1 MSAQSNPEH
10 TSYEDALSVIEKA
23 IQEAKAGTK
32 EERAAA
38 VAELKSLESMAEKL
52 RAGRV
57 EIVVFGEINVG
68 KSSLINAILGEA
80 VNEVS
85 IKGGMTRLIKGTEWR
100 GCGYQVQ
107 GFDQST
113 VTITDT
119 PGINEVKG
127 EERARIARAATER
140 ADLILFVTDSDLN
153 EIEFEALRSLSGT
166 HKPII
171 LVFNQVDK
179 YSADQRKRLL
189 EVLRDER
196 LPGIIH
202 RDDIVETS
210 ADPFEKEYV
219 IQSADGSEHSEKRKP
234 APNVVQVKTRI
245 LEILHRDGKALLAL
259 NAAIFAVDK
268 QDKLVAMRISMRQE
282 AAETTIRGYAAAKAV
297 AVAVNPIPAADIIGG
312 SAVDIA
318 MVLHLAKIYGIEM
331 NLKTARDLV
340 SSILKSAGL
349 VLASEWLVHLGA
361 GILKGL
367 TLGLSTLATAV
378 PQGAAAGYASFIV
391 GSSTKYYLEHN
402 ASWGPT
408 GAKTV
413 VQELLNR
420 TDKDSVIDRLKQTI
434 QDCLKKN
441 RHAKSTA

>member
-1 MSAQSNPEH
+1 MSTETNQEP

-23 IQEAKAGTK
+23 IQEASAGTK

-38 VAELKSLESMAEKL
+38 VAELRSLESMAEKL

-57 EIVVFGEINVG
+57 EIVVFGEIGVG
-68 KSSLINAILGEA
+68 KSALINAVLGEA

-85 IKGGMTRLIKGTEWR
+85 VRGGSTRLVKGTEWK
-100 GCGYQVQ
+100 GCGYQIK

-153 EIEFEALRSLSGT
+153 EIEFEALRSLSET

-202 RDDIVETS
+202 REDIVETS
-210 ADPFEKEYV
+210 ADPLEKEYI
-219 IQSADGSEHSEKRKP
+219 IQSADGSERSEKRKP
-234 APNVVQVKTRI
+234 IANVVQVKTRI

-259 NAAIFAVDK
+259 NAAFFAADK
-268 QDKLVAMRISMRQE
+268 QDKIVAMRISMRE
-282 AAETTIRGYAAAKAV
+282 DAAENAIWSYAATKALAV
-297 AVAVNPIPAADIIGG
+297 ALNPIPTADVIGG
-312 SAVDIA
+312 SAADIA
-318 MVLHLAKIYGIEM
+318 MVLHLANIYGIEM
-331 NLKTARDLV
+331 NWKTARDLV
-340 SSILKSAGL
+340 SSILTSAGL
-349 VLASEWLVHLGA
+349 VLLTEWLVHLGA
-361 GILKGL
+361 GLLKGV
-367 TLGLSTLATAV
+367 TLGLSTLVTAV
-378 PQGAAAGYASFIV
+378 PQGAAAGYASIIV
-391 GSSTKYYLEHN
+391 GKSAKYYLEHN
-402 ASWGPT
+402 ASWGPS

-413 VQELLNR
+413 VRDLLNR
-420 TDKDSVIDRLKQTI
+420 TEKNSVIDRLKETI
-434 QDCLKKN
+434 QERLKEN
-441 RHAKSTA
+441 RHAKNAA

>member
-1 MSAQSNPEH
+1 MSTETNQEP

-23 IQEAKAGTK
+23 IQEASAGTK

-38 VAELKSLESMAEKL
+38 VAELRSLESMAEKL

-57 EIVVFGEINVG
+57 EIVVFGEIGVG
-68 KSSLINAILGEA
+68 KSALINAVLGEA

-85 IKGGMTRLIKGTEWR
+85 VRGGSTRLVKGTEWK
-100 GCGYQVQ
+100 GCGYQIK

-153 EIEFEALRSLSGT
+153 EIEFEALRSLSET

-202 RDDIVETS
+202 REDIVETS
-210 ADPFEKEYV
+210 ADPLEKEYI
-219 IQSADGSEHSEKRKP
+219 IQSADGSERSEKRKP
-234 APNVVQVKTRI
+234 IANVVQVKTRI

-259 NAAIFAVDK
+259 NAA
-268 QDKLVAMRISMRQE
+268 LRISMRE
-282 AAETTIRGYAAAKAV
+282 NAAENAIWSYAATKALAV
-297 AVAVNPIPAADIIGG
+297 ALNPIPTADVIGG
-312 SAVDIA
+312 SAADIA
-318 MVLHLAKIYGIEM
+318 MVLHLANIYGIEM
-331 NLKTARDLV
+331 NWKTARDLV
-340 SSILKSAGL
+340 SSILTSAGL
-349 VLASEWLVHLGA
+349 VLLTEWLVHLGA
-361 GILKGL
+361 GLLKGV
-367 TLGLSTLATAV
+367 TLGLSTLVTAV
-378 PQGAAAGYASFIV
+378 PQGAAAGYASIIV
-391 GSSTKYYLEHN
+391 GKSAKYYLEHN
-402 ASWGPT
+402 ASWGPS

-413 VQELLNR
+413 VRDLLNR
-420 TDKDSVIDRLKQTI
+420 TEKNSVIHRLKETI
-434 QDCLKKN
+434 QERLKEN
-441 RHAKSTA
+441 RHAKNAA